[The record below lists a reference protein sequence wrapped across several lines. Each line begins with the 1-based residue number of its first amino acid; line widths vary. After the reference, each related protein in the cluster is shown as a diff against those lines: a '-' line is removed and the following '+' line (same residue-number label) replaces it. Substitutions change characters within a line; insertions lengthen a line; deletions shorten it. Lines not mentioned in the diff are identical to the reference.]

1 MPSVP
6 SAVSAA
12 ASTGRHLTSESGFL
26 KYESSSKNAM
36 VTTFASS
43 EVTHSGS
50 NAMVES
56 PAAAPVDPDEL
67 SSVPSA

>member
-50 NAMVES
+50 SAIADS
-56 PAAAPVDPDEL
+56 PAAVPTGADEL
-67 SSVPSA
+67 SNVPSA